1 MEWLNENFVSLISV
15 LFGTG
20 GICAAIITR
29 VLDRRKYNQEVRKD
43 TAEADIKGDEFW
55 KQRYDVLQKEVD
67 NKDTWWKERYDALY
81 KEYENV
87 YHDWDWAEICD
98 KIKSLPHKYDDDY
111 ADNKFCRDLALEVLD
126 LLEERF
132 KNSKRK
138 EENA

>member
-1 MEWLNENFVSLISV
+1 MANNPANK
-15 LFGTG
+15 TQ
-20 GICAAIITR
+20 GIIADCWAI
-29 VLDRRKYNQEVRKD
+29 
-43 TAEADIKGDEFW
+43 
-55 KQRYDVLQKEVD
+55 
-67 NKDTWWKERYDALY
+67 Y

-111 ADNKFCRDLALEVLD
+111 ADNKFCRDLVLAVLD

-138 EENA
+138 EVKY

>member
-67 NKDTWWKERYDALY
+67 NKDSWWKERYDAL
-81 KEYENV
+81 
-87 YHDWDWAEICD
+87 DR
-98 KIKSLPHKYDDDY
+98 KS
-111 ADNKFCRDLALEVLD
+111 VV
-126 LLEERF
+126 
-132 KNSKRK
+132 
-138 EENA
+138 